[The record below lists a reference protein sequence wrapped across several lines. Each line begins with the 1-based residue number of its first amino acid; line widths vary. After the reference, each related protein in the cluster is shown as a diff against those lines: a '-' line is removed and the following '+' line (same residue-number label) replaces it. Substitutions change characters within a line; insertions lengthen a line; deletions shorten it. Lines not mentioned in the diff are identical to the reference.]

1 MRCPHCGH
9 LQDRVVDSRTT
20 REGAATRR
28 RRECLQCG
36 QRYTTYEYIER
47 APVLVIKKDGR
58 RVPFDREK
66 VLGGVLRACEK
77 RKISREELDA
87 LVDRVESRVLS
98 QAKEEVSSR
107 EIGVAVMDELESLDE
122 VAYVRFASVYRS
134 FRNVNQ
140 FMDELRSLLERQPE
154 GGEVDAPPRET

>member
-87 LVDRVESRVLS
+87 LVDRVESRVQS
-98 QAKEEVSSR
+98 QAREEVSSR

-154 GGEVDAPPRET
+154 GGEVDAPPHET